1 MISRHLRAA
10 KLPGEGLKGILRPC
24 FHCKESIVVSQWDE
38 WNGFLLRCP
47 HCRLAHGKNWK
58 VKSILWASF
67 FVSAFSFFFTVRPR
81 KALLLVSIY
90 LGIGFAGNM
99 IIDREIFPQWLEFI
113 AVVFF
118 LFTPL
123 LMNGALIVVHESR
136 LGRSPNSKKGQV
148 ISLLEEILG
157 FFN

>member
-1 MISRHLRAA
+1 
-10 KLPGEGLKGILRPC
+10 
-24 FHCKESIVVSQWDE
+24 
-38 WNGFLLRCP
+38 
-47 HCRLAHGKNWK
+47 
-58 VKSILWASF
+58 
-67 FVSAFSFFFTVRPR
+67 
-81 KALLLVSIY
+81 LLLVSIY